1 MNKRKSDIMILN
13 VGGTSFTSSVS
24 TLVTSSSYFERR
36 FSDEWRERDPCGE
49 VPIVIDQDPRLFSVL
64 LSYMRL
70 GSIEA
75 DKLTTP
81 VILLAMFF
89 GMDQLLQTV
98 RVVAIRSKFEERNL
112 ALFLAAEA
120 ALLVKEGDIKK
131 KFASLTMC
139 HSDWVSFA
147 GSRGASPPDI
157 VVFVEVQN
165 EDGTVQTPTNC
176 FTFIDALNFL
186 SKSGYIRYEKEK
198 FEPNHSYSA
207 TIARMWFSKLVA
219 ENDVEDIEDHG
230 DTPHLHY
237 FTSETTSIRESDAS
251 VPKKYPRKF
260 CYIIGSDQHGDE
272 LSHMDLSIL
281 EADIGNDEK
290 PIEFRGHLELL
301 DETSIG
307 KSRSSI
313 LDNIDSKIKKYN
325 WLQNQGYTTC
335 EDELASAYSAGI
347 SVFNPRDGH
356 HFIVSVWSRPLF
368 E

>member
-1 MNKRKSDIMILN
+1 MNRRISDIVILN

-24 TLVTSSSYFERR
+24 TLVNSSSYFERR
-36 FSDEWRERDPCGE
+36 LSEEWRERDPCGE
-49 VPIVIDQDPRLFSVL
+49 EQVVIDQDPRLFSVL

-81 VILLAMFF
+81 VILLAVFF
-89 GMDQLLQTV
+89 GMDQLLEAV
-98 RVVAIRSKFEERNL
+98 RAVAIRSKFEGRNF
-112 ALFLAAEA
+112 AIFSAAHA
-120 ALLVKEGDIKK
+120 ALLVKESDVKK
-131 KFASLTMC
+131 NFASLTIL
-139 HSDWVSFA
+139 HPDFISFSE
-147 GSRGASPPDI
+147 SRGVNPDF

-165 EDGTVQTPTNC
+165 EDGTVQTPSNC

-186 SKSGYIRYEKEK
+186 NKSGYTRYEKEK
-198 FEPNHSYSA
+198 FEPNQSYSA
-207 TIARMWFSKLVA
+207 TIVRMWFSKLVT
-219 ENDVEDIEDHG
+219 ENDVEDMEDPG
-230 DTPHLHY
+230 DTPHLHC
-237 FTSETTSIRESDAS
+237 FTSETTSIRESDTS
-251 VPKKYPRKF
+251 MPKKYPREF

-290 PIEFRGHLELL
+290 PVEFRGQLQLL

-307 KSRSSI
+307 KSRSGI
-313 LDNIDSKIKKYN
+313 LDTIDSKIKKYN
-325 WLQNQGYTTC
+325 WLENQGYTTC
-335 EDELASAYSAGI
+335 EHELAGAYSAGI
-347 SVFNPRDGH
+347 SVFIPRDGQ

>member
-1 MNKRKSDIMILN
+1 MNRRISDIVILN
-13 VGGTSFTSSVS
+13 VGGTLFTSSVS
-24 TLVTSSSYFERR
+24 TLVNSSSYFERR
-36 FSDEWRERDPCGE
+36 LSEEWQERDPCGE
-49 VPIVIDQDPRLFSVL
+49 EHVVIDQDPRPFSVL

-75 DKLTTP
+75 DKLDTP
-81 VILLAMFF
+81 VILLAVFF
-89 GMDQLLQTV
+89 GMDQLLEAV
-98 RVVAIRSKFEERNL
+98 RAVAIRSKFEGRNL
-112 ALFLAAEA
+112 AIFSAAHA
-120 ALLVKEGDIKK
+120 ALLVRESDVKK
-131 KFASLTMC
+131 NFASLTIC
-139 HSDWVSFA
+139 HPDFVSFSE
-147 GSRGASPPDI
+147 SRGVNPDF
-157 VVFVEVQN
+157 VVFAEVQN